1 MEDKLLEITDAD
13 IDEVEKLLDYF
24 NTFFSNS
31 KREEINLIN
40 KKLSEM
46 KKKTILELK
55 LLNKFFDED
64 EFYDFD
70 EMLENSKKIKYKDSC
85 FFMAIYNI
93 KKNNEILGKS

>member
-40 KKLSEM
+40 KKLAEL